1 MADEL
6 RPDDPTPF
14 AGVPSPEASTQ
25 AVEVPPPARSLRK
38 PIIWGI
44 VALAALLIAVIALL
58 PRALKPGGGTADEA
72 GTAALEN
79 ARRIQAPLFY
89 ISDVGTDLVAVVGD
103 VAYGATPTEQAR
115 LILEAQLQTPDG
127 QASAIPAGTK
137 LRGLFLGGK
146 GEAYV
151 DLSPEALAHT
161 GGTLD
166 EALAVYAIVNAL
178 TTNLPDVTAVQ
189 ILVDGKEVDTLAG
202 HVDLREPLGRSS
214 AWIRKGP

>member
-1 MADEL
+1 MADEAAIPETTPAGP
-6 RPDDPTPF
+6 PD
-14 AGVPSPEASTQ
+14 AA
-25 AVEVPPPARSLRK
+25 PPPRSLKK
-38 PIIWGI
+38 PILWG
-44 VALAALLIAVIALL
+44 VAGLAALLVVVIALL
-58 PRALKPGGGTADEA
+58 PRALVPKGAADDAAA
-72 GTAALEN
+72 GAADS
-79 ARRIQAPLFY
+79 RRIQATLFY
-89 ISDVGTDLVAVVGD
+89 ISDIGTDLVTVVRE
-103 VAYGATPTEQAR
+103 VPYGASPSEQAR
-115 LILEAQLQTPDG
+115 LILEAQLQTPEG

-151 DLSPEALAHT
+151 DLSPEALGGT

>member
-1 MADEL
+1 MVDESGA
-6 RPDDPTPF
+6 P
-14 AGVPSPEASTQ
+14 A
-25 AVEVPPPARSLRK
+25 PPRSLKK
-38 PIIWGI
+38 PVLLGV

-58 PRALKPGGGTADEA
+58 PRALVPGVPTDEA
-72 GTAALEN
+72 AAGV
-79 ARRIQAPLFY
+79 ADTRRIQATLFY
-89 ISDVGTDLVAVVGD
+89 ISETGTDLVAVVRE
-103 VAYGATPTEQAR
+103 VPYGASPSEQAR

-127 QASAIPAGTK
+127 QASAIPPGTK
-137 LRGLFLGGK
+137 LRGLFLGGR

-151 DLSPEALAHT
+151 DLSPEAMAGHT
-161 GGTLD
+161 GGTLN

>member
-1 MADEL
+1 MADDP
-6 RPDDPTPF
+6 RPDQVDKFDEFTPVTP
-14 AGVPSPEASTQ
+14 AASPEPA
-25 AVEVPPPARSLRK
+25 AAARSMRK

-58 PRALKPGGGTADEA
+58 PRALSPGG
-72 GTAALEN
+72 AAAN
-79 ARRIQAPLFY
+79 PDAPGAIDTRRIQATLFY
-89 ISDVGTDLVAVVGD
+89 ISDIGTDLVAVVRE
-103 VAYGATPTEQAR
+103 VPYGATPSEQAR
-115 LILEAQLQTPDG
+115 LILDAQLQTPDG
-127 QASAIPAGTK
+127 QASSIPAGTK

-151 DLSPEALAHT
+151 DLSPEILAQR
-161 GGTLD
+161 GGTLG

-189 ILVDGKEVDTLAG
+189 ILVDGKEVDTLGG

>member
-1 MADEL
+1 
-6 RPDDPTPF
+6 
-14 AGVPSPEASTQ
+14 
-25 AVEVPPPARSLRK
+25 VPPGSNDDAP
-38 PIIWGI
+38 
-44 VALAALLIAVIALL
+44 
-58 PRALKPGGGTADEA
+58 A
-72 GTAALEN
+72 GTVDS
-79 ARRIQAPLFY
+79 RRIQATLY
-89 ISDVGTDLVAVVGD
+89 YLSDIGTDLIAVVRE
-103 VAYGATPTEQAR
+103 VPYGASPSEQAR
-115 LILEAQLQTPDG
+115 LILEAQLQTPEG
-127 QASAIPAGTK
+127 QASAIPPGTK

-151 DLSPEALAHT
+151 DLSPEAQTAAT

-166 EALAVYAIVNAL
+166 ETLAVYAIVNAL

>member
-1 MADEL
+1 MADDPETL
-6 RPDDPTPF
+6 AIPPDGPP
-14 AGVPSPEASTQ
+14 GVA
-25 AVEVPPPARSLRK
+25 PPRSLKK
-38 PIIWGI
+38 PVLWG
-44 VALAALLIAVIALL
+44 VAGLAALLVVVIALL
-58 PRALKPGGGTADEA
+58 PRALVPKGSADDAPA
-72 GTAALEN
+72 GLADT
-79 ARRIQAPLFY
+79 RRIQATLFY
-89 ISDVGTDLVAVVGD
+89 ISEIGTELVTVVRE
-103 VAYGATPTEQAR
+103 VPYGASPSEQAR
-115 LILEAQLQTPDG
+115 LILEAQLQTPEG

-151 DLSPEALAHT
+151 DLSAEARGAT

>member
-1 MADEL
+1 MADDSETL
-6 RPDDPTPF
+6 VIPPDGPS
-14 AGVPSPEASTQ
+14 GVA
-25 AVEVPPPARSLRK
+25 PPRSLKK
-38 PIIWGI
+38 PVLWG
-44 VALAALLIAVIALL
+44 VAGLAALLVTVIALL
-58 PRALKPGGGTADEA
+58 PRALVPKGSTDDAAAGSAD
-72 GTAALEN
+72 T
-79 ARRIQAPLFY
+79 RRIQATLFY
-89 ISDVGTDLVAVVGD
+89 VSDIGTDLVTVVRE
-103 VAYGATPTEQAR
+103 VPYGASPSEQAR
-115 LILEAQLQTPDG
+115 LILEAQLQTPEG

-151 DLSPEALAHT
+151 DLSAEARGAT

>member
-1 MADEL
+1 MDDDLRL
-6 RPDDPTPF
+6 RPDDPTPLG
-14 AGVPSPEASTQ
+14 GVPTDDVAAGEAS
-25 AVEVPPPARSLRK
+25 APPRSLKK
-38 PIIWGI
+38 PVIWGI

-58 PRALKPGGGTADEA
+58 PRALVPPGSTEDASA
-72 GTAALEN
+72 GTTDS
-79 ARRIQAPLFY
+79 RRIQATLY
-89 ISDVGTDLVAVVGD
+89 YLSDIGTELVAVVRE
-103 VAYGATPTEQAR
+103 VPYGASPSEQAR
-115 LILEAQLQTPDG
+115 LILQAQLQTPEG
-127 QASAIPAGTK
+127 QASAIPPGTK

-151 DLSPEALAHT
+151 DLSPEAQTAAT

-189 ILVDGKEVDTLAG
+189 ILVDGQEVDTLAG

>member
-1 MADEL
+1 
-6 RPDDPTPF
+6 
-14 AGVPSPEASTQ
+14 
-25 AVEVPPPARSLRK
+25 
-38 PIIWGI
+38 
-44 VALAALLIAVIALL
+44 VIALL
-58 PRALKPGGGTADEA
+58 PRALVPKGSTDEA
-72 GTAALEN
+72 AAGS
-79 ARRIQAPLFY
+79 ADTRRIQATLFY
-89 ISDVGTDLVAVVGD
+89 VSDVGTDLVTVVRE
-103 VAYGATPTEQAR
+103 VPYGASPSEQAR
-115 LILEAQLQTPDG
+115 LILEAQLQTPEG

-151 DLSPEALAHT
+151 DLSAEARGAT

>member
-1 MADEL
+1 MDDDLRL
-6 RPDDPTPF
+6 RPDDPAP
-14 AGVPSPEASTQ
+14 PS
-25 AVEVPPPARSLRK
+25 EVRTDGATAAERPAPPRAMKK
-38 PIIWGI
+38 PVIWGI
-44 VALAALLIAVIALL
+44 VALAALLVAVIALL
-58 PRALKPGGGTADEA
+58 PRALAPPGGNDDASTGTTDS
-72 GTAALEN
+72 
-79 ARRIQAPLFY
+79 RRIQATLYY
-89 ISDVGTDLVAVVGD
+89 ISEIGTDLVAVVRE
-103 VAYGATPTEQAR
+103 VPYGASPSEQAR
-115 LILEAQLQTPDG
+115 LILEAQLQTPEG
-127 QASAIPAGTK
+127 QSSAIPAGTK
-137 LRGLFLGGK
+137 LRGLFLGGR

-151 DLSPEALAHT
+151 DLSPEAQTGAT

>member
-1 MADEL
+1 MDDDLRL
-6 RPDDPTPF
+6 RPDDPTPLT
-14 AGVPSPEASTQ
+14 AVPTDGVAPVDLSA
-25 AVEVPPPARSLRK
+25 PPRSMKK
-38 PIIWGI
+38 PVIWGI

-58 PRALKPGGGTADEA
+58 PRALVPPGATDDAPA
-72 GTAALEN
+72 GTVDS
-79 ARRIQAPLFY
+79 RRIQATLYY
-89 ISDVGTDLVAVVGD
+89 ISEIGTDLVAVVRE
-103 VAYGATPTEQAR
+103 VPYGASPSEQAR
-115 LILEAQLQTPDG
+115 LILEAQLQTPEG
-127 QASAIPAGTK
+127 QSSAIPAGTK

-151 DLSPEALAHT
+151 DLSPEVQAGAT

>member
-1 MADEL
+1 MVDESGATPHADGS
-6 RPDDPTPF
+6 PAAATP
-14 AGVPSPEASTQ
+14 P
-25 AVEVPPPARSLRK
+25 RSLKK
-38 PIIWGI
+38 PVLLGV

-58 PRALKPGGGTADEA
+58 PRALVPGGPTDEA
-72 GTAALEN
+72 AAGVTD
-79 ARRIQAPLFY
+79 ARRIQATLFY
-89 ISDVGTDLVAVVGD
+89 ISETGTDLVAVVRE
-103 VAYGATPTEQAR
+103 VPYGASPSEQAR
-115 LILEAQLQTPDG
+115 LILDAQLQTPEG
-127 QASAIPAGTK
+127 QASAIPPGTK
-137 LRGLFLGGK
+137 LRGLFLGGR

-151 DLSPEALAHT
+151 DLSPEATTGHT
-161 GGTLD
+161 GGALN